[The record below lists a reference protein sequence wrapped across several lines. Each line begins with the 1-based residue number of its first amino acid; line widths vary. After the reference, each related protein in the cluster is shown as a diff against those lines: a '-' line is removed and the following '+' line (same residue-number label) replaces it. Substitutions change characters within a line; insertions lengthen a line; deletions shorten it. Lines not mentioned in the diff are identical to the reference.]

1 ICNKTGK
8 DGSPKMKGLDIKIR
22 DLVKVYRLGKIEVQA
37 LRGLSMEV
45 KAGELI
51 SIIGP
56 SGSGKTTLLN
66 IVGGLDQATAGK
78 VQVGET
84 EVTALLTPQL
94 VDYRRKIVGH
104 IFQTLNLI
112 PTLTAAENIELPM
125 IALGIPRSK
134 RAERIRELLEIVG
147 LTDRAHH
154 KPEELSGGEQQRVAI
169 AAAMANDAPVLL
181 ADEPTGELD
190 TVNAKIVVDYLVK
203 VNRELGKTIIMVTHD
218 PSVARA
224 ANRILRIEDGVIK
237 MALTPSEVIVEEKA
251 VSYIDQLRARIKE
264 INAQLHQ
271 LDEDFKAGKVTGDE
285 YVQKRQS
292 LKQIM
297 DSLKEEL
304 HRMGVVT

>member
-1 ICNKTGK
+1 
-8 DGSPKMKGLDIKIR
+8 MKGLDVKIR
-22 DLVKVYRLGKIEVQA
+22 DLVKVYRIGKVEVQA
-37 LRGLSMEV
+37 LRGLNMDV

-66 IVGGLDQATAGK
+66 IVGGLDQATAGT
-78 VQVGET
+78 VQIGDIAVAT
-84 EVTALLTPQL
+84 LSTTQL
-94 VDYRRKIVGH
+94 VDYRRETVGH

-125 IALGIPRSK
+125 IAFGVSRKK
-134 RAERIRELLEIVG
+134 RAERVHELLEIVG
-147 LTDRAHH
+147 LTDRANH

-169 AAAMANDAPVLL
+169 AAALANDAPVLL

-190 TVNAKIVVDYLVK
+190 TVNAKMIVDYLVK

-218 PSVARA
+218 PTVARA
-224 ANRILRIEDGVIK
+224 ADRILRIEDGVIK

-251 VSYIDQLRARIKE
+251 VSYIDQLRARIAE
-264 INAQLHQ
+264 IDVELQQ
-271 LDEDFKAGKVTGDE
+271 LDEDFRAGKVSGDE
-285 YVQKRQS
+285 YVQRRQS
-292 LKQIM
+292 LKQM
-297 DSLKEEL
+297 KDSLKEEL